1 MAHPALATRVGR
13 LLAACRGLATLL
25 PETGGALLHRDFYPD
40 QVLMDG
46 ERVWLLDLDL
56 CALGDPCLD
65 HGNFLAHLVERA
77 LRRPGCS
84 SALEACAGAYL
95 EAACSLTG
103 PGGRRRIEAYLT
115 LSLARHVGLS
125 TQLEGRGDTTLPL
138 LELCER
144 RLAAEAVPLETE
156 ERTHP

>member
-1 MAHPALATRVGR
+1 MCGIAGIW
-13 LLAACRGLATLL
+13 
-25 PETGGALLHRDFYPD
+25 
-40 QVLMDG
+40 
-46 ERVWLLDLDL
+46 EREGPPVEPRRI
-56 CALGDPCLD
+56 AR
-65 HGNFLAHLVERA
+65 FLREKAHLVERA